1 MTPLTTS
8 FLLRVFV
15 CEADKLNNDLLFE
28 QIVFKAKE
36 SGLAGA
42 TVLHGIMSY
51 GNSQRIH
58 SVKLFDI
65 ATNLPVVIEIIDD
78 KEKIDTFLP
87 ILEALIDKAACG
99 GMITLEQV
107 QVQRFESK
115 SK

>member
-1 MTPLTTS
+1 MESFKTS
-8 FLLRVFV
+8 VLLRVFIG
-15 CEADKLNNDLLFE
+15 EADKENNDLLFE

-65 ATNLPVVIEIIDD
+65 ATNLPVVIEIVDD
-78 KEKIDTFLP
+78 KEKIDIFLP
-87 ILEALIDKAACG
+87 ILESLIDNAACG
-99 GMITLEQV
+99 GMITLEKV
-107 QVQRFESK
+107 QAQKFESK